1 MYGIKKLIEILK
13 GNILSVV
20 IKDHEEETIVPL
32 VRIIGR
38 LLYTG
43 SVPKILVFKK
53 KPAEKLWFIKI
64 FYIYN
69 EDICYDIWYKDIDLN
84 RWYFENQTKFLST
97 DREATEIEL
106 MCLNRIVE
114 LLPVVE
120 QSQIVNL

>member
-13 GNILSVV
+13 GNIVSV
-20 IKDHEEETIVPL
+20 IDKQHEEETVLPL
-32 VRIIGR
+32 IRFINR
-38 LLYTG
+38 LIFTNA
-43 SVPKILVFKK
+43 VPKILVFKK

-120 QSQIVNL
+120 KSHIVNL